1 MTVDPT
7 LRRRYGDEIRAL
19 GALHG
24 LPGAERVIRA
34 FEAVPRE
41 AHVGPGP
48 WTLTS
53 PLHGMARSRTPDA
66 DPAHLYH
73 CVLIALD
80 EGRGINIGEPSLWAR
95 LLARAG
101 PPSGARVLQI
111 GAGSGYFTAVLAE
124 LVGPHGAVVGYETEP
139 ALAAMA
145 ERALAERPN
154 VAVRLGDATKPAA
167 SNGTFDFIVAFA
179 GVTHPID
186 AWTRALAPGGRMLL
200 PVTGASWWGA
210 FCRFTERAGAFDI
223 ETLGGCGFYPCAG
236 ARDADVEAQVEAL
249 FRDPARREGARLIGR
264 RIDARFLYEAS
275 GS

>member
-24 LPGAERVIRA
+24 VPGAERVIRA

-80 EGRGINIGEPSLWAR
+80 PARGINIGEPSLWAR
-95 LLARAG
+95 LLSRAG
-101 PPSGARVLQI
+101 PPSGARVLQV
-111 GAGSGYFTAVLAE
+111 GAGSSYFTAVLAE
-124 LVGPHGAVVGYETEP
+124 LVGPRGAVVGYETDP

-154 VAVRLGDATKPAA
+154 VLVRAGDATRPAA
-167 SNGTFDFIVAFA
+167 SDGPFDFIVAFA
-179 GVTHPID
+179 GVTHPVR
-186 AWTRALAPGGRMLL
+186 AWAEALAPGGTLLL

-210 FCRFTERAGAFDI
+210 FCRFTERDGAFDV

-236 ARDADVEAQVEAL
+236 ARDAAVERQVEAL
-249 FRDPARREGARLIGR
+249 FQDPSGRDGARLSGR
-264 RIDARFLYEAS
+264 WTDGRFLYEAP